1 MPNPWMLPLLL
12 ATGYGLWLA
21 LRRPADGT
29 APAGP
34 MPALHLPL
42 FLLTLALIS
51 TALMLS
57 GLVAELDQQLLLS
70 LRASLT
76 PLLMSGFGLFTH
88 SGSAFF
94 LTPLIALLSG
104 WLVCQGRRA
113 DALLL
118 CLSGLG
124 GALLVVLLKAVFA
137 RPSPALWDTL
147 ELASFSFPS
156 GHTLGTA
163 ACASA
168 LAAVLCRVY
177 PAQSRTWWG
186 LALGWIALV
195 GLSRLTLGVHWPSD
209 VFTGATLGIALTLLV
224 SRLPGCRQQP

>member
-1 MPNPWMLPLLL
+1 MLPLLL

-34 MPALHLPL
+34 MPALHPPL

-104 WLVCQGRRA
+104 WLVCKGRRA

-118 CLSGLG
+118 CLSGLA

-137 RPSPALWDTL
+137 RPRPALWDTL

-156 GHTLGTA
+156 GHTMGTA

-168 LAAVLCRVY
+168 LAIVFARLR
-177 PAQSRTWWG
+177 PAARTRAAI
-186 LALGWIALV
+186 LALLWIVLM
-195 GLSRLTLGVHWPSD
+195 GLSRMVLGVHWPTD
-209 VFTGATLGIALTLLV
+209 VITGAALGSALSLLMA
-224 SRLPGCRQQP
+224 RLPGCRAASNAP

>member
-1 MPNPWMLPLLL
+1 MLPLLL

-21 LRRPADGT
+21 LRRPADGA

-34 MPALHLPL
+34 TPALHLPL

-57 GLVAELDQQLLLS
+57 GLVADLDQQLLLS

-104 WLVCQGRRA
+104 WLVCKGRRA

-124 GALLVVLLKAVFA
+124 GALLVLLLKAVFA
-137 RPSPALWDTL
+137 RPRPALWDTL

-156 GHTLGTA
+156 GHTMGTA

-168 LAAVLCRVY
+168 LAIVLARLR
-177 PAQSRTWWG
+177 PAARTRAAI
-186 LALGWIALV
+186 LALLWIVLM
-195 GLSRLTLGVHWPSD
+195 GLSRMVLGVHWPTD
-209 VFTGATLGIALTLLV
+209 VITGAALGSALSLLMA
-224 SRLPGCRQQP
+224 RLPGCRAASNAP